1 MGFRRRHPSKPQMGQ
16 QDKALRWS
24 VSVAAPRTPPS
35 LPLEPPPAV
44 PRNPTSPCLETPP
57 SPRLETPGEK
67 IWDQNSD
74 RFLQYANVPVREKA
88 KHNSFAAV
96 GYAVNYNEWTE

>member
-1 MGFRRRHPSKPQMGQ
+1 MKPYFA
-16 QDKALRWS
+16 D
-24 VSVAAPRTPPS
+24 
-35 LPLEPPPAV
+35 
-44 PRNPTSPCLETPP
+44 PRNPSRHASKPLLPCLETP
-57 SPRLETPGEK
+57 GDK

-96 GYAVNYNEWTE
+96 GYAVNYNEWSKELRCINSKPNYSAQNKKLKHSLQVGAGGFY